1 METDTPVRETER
13 ILTDEEAA
21 ERAARKEAA
30 REARRKK
37 KQRKKRIKTALLIVL
52 AVILVIVAA
61 FAGFLLYLQKCGAE
75 YDNITECVQ
84 SQPMDFTQRYT
95 FSSADKTMS
104 VKLDK
109 NDLWWLLYQT
119 GAIEKLEK
127 MDTALADKNIRLSGM
142 GISTD
147 NNALTANVELTCFGS
162 VRIPLSANCGV
173 SVDDTDITISVNSIK
188 LGNGWGLPMGFVCGR
203 FDIEPSALNVKIS
216 RSIHPFLNDLTQLTV
231 ADGCVVI
238 TMNATDKL
246 FAEALANADQVKELS
261 KFGIESPAI
270 AAVVE
275 AASGTGDTAFRTALD
290 SFADANAY
298 ADFRTSALALGT
310 VDAASAYM
318 SNQDYAPYIQRF
330 LPSLTL
336 EGVTSL
342 NSELYSLSA
351 NREQLLETLTTNVNT
366 AYIKGTIGEPKPAED
381 TSKDGKDSKD
391 KKKTETAAAETAATP
406 AGSFV
411 SYTEG
416 SPALTMESMSGNN
429 WASYSEWITEGDFR
443 VVYLNGF
450 PNVSVQI
457 EKAKEDDASE
467 KDKKKKAEEEASASE
482 TVASPEK
489 PIGLLVRLKDGSFR
503 LFYHEAALKE
513 GSKTDVQFTIAHIDL
528 DSAAGEEYM
537 ALSFIPSVTYT
548 APAVTP
554 ATEAAP
560 AVTPA
565 TEAATAETPAE
576 QDGAATTD
584 QAAA

>member
-61 FAGFLLYLQKCGAE
+61 FAGFLLYLQKCGTE

-84 SQPMDFTQRYT
+84 SQPMDFTQRYA

-104 VKLDK
+104 VRLDK

-142 GISTD
+142 GISAD

-162 VRIPLSANCGV
+162 VRIPLSADCGV
-173 SVDDTDITISVNSIK
+173 SVDDTDITVFVKSIK
-188 LGNGWGLPMGFVCGR
+188 LGNGWGLPMNFVCNR
-203 FDIEPSALNVKIS
+203 FDVEPSALNVKIS
-216 RSIHPFLNDLTQLTV
+216 RSIHPFLNDLTQFTI

-275 AASGTGDTAFRTALD
+275 AASGTGDSAFRTALD

-318 SNQDYAPYIQRF
+318 SSQDYAPYIQRF

-351 NREQLLETLTTNVNT
+351 NREQLLETLATNVNT
-366 AYIKGTIGEPKPAED
+366 AYVKGTIGEPKPAEE
-381 TSKDGKDSKD
+381 TAKDSKD
-391 KKKTETAAAETAATP
+391 KKKTEDTAAEAAAAP

-457 EKAKEDDASE
+457 EKAKEEDASE
-467 KDKKKKAEEEASASE
+467 KDKKKKTEEEASAPE

-513 GSKTDVQFTIAHIDL
+513 GSKTDVQFTVAHIDL
-528 DSAAGEEYM
+528 NSATGEEYM
-537 ALSFIPSVTYT
+537 ALSFIPSVAY
-548 APAVTP
+548 
-554 ATEAAP
+554 AAP
-560 AVTPA
+560 AEAPVVEAPA
-565 TEAATAETPAE
+565 GQDDASVSDQTAA
-576 QDGAATTD
+576 
-584 QAAA
+584 

>member
-1 METDTPVRETER
+1 METDTPVRETES

-61 FAGFLLYLQKCGAE
+61 FAGFLLYLQKCGTE

-84 SQPMDFTQRYT
+84 SQPMDFTQRYA

-104 VKLDK
+104 VRLDK

-142 GISTD
+142 GISAD

-162 VRIPLSANCGV
+162 VRIPLSADCGV
-173 SVDDTDITISVNSIK
+173 SVDDTDITVFVKSIK
-188 LGNGWGLPMGFVCGR
+188 LGNGWGLPMNFVCNR
-203 FDIEPSALNVKIS
+203 FDVEPSALNVKIS
-216 RSIHPFLNDLTQLTV
+216 RSIHPFLNDLTQFTI

-275 AASGTGDTAFRTALD
+275 AASGTGDAAFRTVLD

-351 NREQLLETLTTNVNT
+351 NREQLLETLATNVNT
-366 AYIKGTIGEPKPAED
+366 AYVKGTIGEPKPAEE
-381 TSKDGKDSKD
+381 TAKDSKD
-391 KKKTETAAAETAATP
+391 KKKTEDTAAEAAAAP

-467 KDKKKKAEEEASASE
+467 KDKKKKTEEEASASE

-528 DSAAGEEYM
+528 NSATGEEYM
-537 ALSFIPSVTYT
+537 ALSFIPSVAY
-548 APAVTP
+548 
-554 ATEAAP
+554 AAP
-560 AVTPA
+560 AEAPVVEAPA
-565 TEAATAETPAE
+565 GQDDASVSDQTAA
-576 QDGAATTD
+576 
-584 QAAA
+584 

>member
-61 FAGFLLYLQKCGAE
+61 FAGFLLYLQKCGTE

-84 SQPMDFTQRYT
+84 SQPMDFTQRYA

-104 VKLDK
+104 VRLDK

-142 GISTD
+142 GISAD

-162 VRIPLSANCGV
+162 VRIPLSADCGV
-173 SVDDTDITISVNSIK
+173 SVDDTDITVFVKSIK
-188 LGNGWGLPMGFVCGR
+188 LGNGWGLPMNFVCNR
-203 FDIEPSALNVKIS
+203 FDVEPSALNVKIS
-216 RSIHPFLNDLTQLTV
+216 RSIHPFLNDLTQFTI

-238 TMNATDKL
+238 TMNATDKM

-275 AASGTGDTAFRTALD
+275 AASGTGDSAFRTALD

-351 NREQLLETLTTNVNT
+351 NREQLLETLATNVNT
-366 AYIKGTIGEPKPAED
+366 AYVKGTIGEPKPAEE
-381 TSKDGKDSKD
+381 TAKDSKD
-391 KKKTETAAAETAATP
+391 KKKTEDTAAEAAAAP

-457 EKAKEDDASE
+457 EKAKEDDASD
-467 KDKKKKAEEEASASE
+467 KDKKKKTEEEASAPE

-554 ATEAAP
+554 ATEAA
-560 AVTPA
+560 
-565 TEAATAETPAE
+565 TAETPAE

>member
-61 FAGFLLYLQKCGAE
+61 FAGFLLYLQKCGTE

-84 SQPMDFTQRYT
+84 SQPMDFTQRYA

-104 VKLDK
+104 VRLDK

-142 GISTD
+142 GISAD

-162 VRIPLSANCGV
+162 VRIPLSADCGV
-173 SVDDTDITISVNSIK
+173 SVDDTDITVFVKSIK
-188 LGNGWGLPMGFVCGR
+188 LGNGWGLPMNFVCNR
-203 FDIEPSALNVKIS
+203 FDVEPSALNVKIS
-216 RSIHPFLNDLTQLTV
+216 RSIHPFLNDLTQFTI

-275 AASGTGDTAFRTALD
+275 AASGTGDAAFRTVLD

-351 NREQLLETLTTNVNT
+351 NREQLLETLATNVNT
-366 AYIKGTIGEPKPAED
+366 AYVKGTIGEPKPAEE
-381 TSKDGKDSKD
+381 TAKDSKD
-391 KKKTETAAAETAATP
+391 KKKTEDTAAEAAAAP

-457 EKAKEDDASE
+457 EKAKEDDASA
-467 KDKKKKAEEEASASE
+467 KDKKTEEEASASE

-528 DSAAGEEYM
+528 NSATGEEYM
-537 ALSFIPSVTYT
+537 ALSFIPSVAY
-548 APAVTP
+548 
-554 ATEAAP
+554 AAP
-560 AVTPA
+560 AEAPVVEAPA
-565 TEAATAETPAE
+565 GQDDTSVSDQTAA
-576 QDGAATTD
+576 
-584 QAAA
+584 

>member
-61 FAGFLLYLQKCGAE
+61 FAGFLLYLQKCGTE

-84 SQPMDFTQRYT
+84 SQPMDFTQRYA

-104 VKLDK
+104 VRLDK

-142 GISTD
+142 GISAD

-162 VRIPLSANCGV
+162 VRIPLSADCGV
-173 SVDDTDITISVNSIK
+173 SVDDTDITVFVKSIK
-188 LGNGWGLPMGFVCGR
+188 LGNGWGLPMNFVCNR
-203 FDIEPSALNVKIS
+203 FDVEPSALNVKIS
-216 RSIHPFLNDLTQLTV
+216 RSIHPFLNDLTQFTI

-238 TMNATDKL
+238 TMNATDKM

-275 AASGTGDTAFRTALD
+275 AASGTGDSAFRTALD

-342 NSELYSLSA
+342 NSELYSLSS
-351 NREQLLETLTTNVNT
+351 NREQLLETLATNVNT
-366 AYIKGTIGEPKPAED
+366 AYIKGTIGEPKPAEE
-381 TSKDGKDSKD
+381 TAKDSKD
-391 KKKTETAAAETAATP
+391 KKKTEDTAAEAAAAP

-416 SPALTMESMSGNN
+416 SPALTMESMSANN

-457 EKAKEDDASE
+457 EKAKEDDASD
-467 KDKKKKAEEEASASE
+467 KDKKKKTEEEASAPE

-513 GSKTDVQFTIAHIDL
+513 GSKTDVQFTVAHIDL
-528 DSAAGEEYM
+528 NSATGEEYM
-537 ALSFIPSVTYT
+537 ALSFIPSVAY
-548 APAVTP
+548 
-554 ATEAAP
+554 AAP
-560 AVTPA
+560 AEAPVVEAPA
-565 TEAATAETPAE
+565 GQDDASVSDQTAA
-576 QDGAATTD
+576 
-584 QAAA
+584 

>member
-61 FAGFLLYLQKCGAE
+61 FAGFLLYLQKCGTE

-84 SQPMDFTQRYT
+84 SQPMDFTQRYA

-104 VKLDK
+104 VRLDK

-142 GISTD
+142 GISAD

-162 VRIPLSANCGV
+162 VRIPLSADCGV
-173 SVDDTDITISVNSIK
+173 SVDDTDITVFVKSIK
-188 LGNGWGLPMGFVCGR
+188 LGNGWGLPMNFVCNR
-203 FDIEPSALNVKIS
+203 FDVEPSALNVKIS
-216 RSIHPFLNDLTQLTV
+216 RSIHPFLNDLTQFTI

-238 TMNATDKL
+238 TMNATDKM

-351 NREQLLETLTTNVNT
+351 NREQLLETLATNVNT
-366 AYIKGTIGEPKPAED
+366 AYIKGTIGEPKPAEE
-381 TSKDGKDSKD
+381 TAKDSKD
-391 KKKTETAAAETAATP
+391 KKKTEDTAAEAAAAP

-416 SPALTMESMSGNN
+416 SPALTMESMSANN

-457 EKAKEDDASE
+457 EKAKEDDASD
-467 KDKKKKAEEEASASE
+467 KDKKKKTEEEASAPE

-528 DSAAGEEYM
+528 NSATGEEYM
-537 ALSFIPSVTYT
+537 ALSFIPSVAY
-548 APAVTP
+548 
-554 ATEAAP
+554 AAP
-560 AVTPA
+560 AEAPVVEAPA
-565 TEAATAETPAE
+565 GQDDTSVSDQTAA
-576 QDGAATTD
+576 
-584 QAAA
+584 

>member
-84 SQPMDFTQRYT
+84 SQPMDFTQRYA

-127 MDTALADKNIRLSGM
+127 MDTALAGKNIRLSGM

-173 SVDDTDITISVNSIK
+173 SVNDTDITISVNSIK

-351 NREQLLETLTTNVNT
+351 NREQLLEALATNVNT
-366 AYIKGTIGEPKPAED
+366 AYIKGTIGEPKPAEE
-381 TSKDGKDSKD
+381 TAKDSKD
-391 KKKTETAAAETAATP
+391 KKKTEAAAAETAATP

-457 EKAKEDDASE
+457 EKAKEADTSK
-467 KDKKKKAEEEASASE
+467 KDSKDKKKAEEEAAAPE
-482 TVASPEK
+482 MVASPEK

-554 ATEAAP
+554 ATEAA
-560 AVTPA
+560 
-565 TEAATAETPAE
+565 TAETPAE

>member
-61 FAGFLLYLQKCGAE
+61 FAGFLLYLQKCGTE

-84 SQPMDFTQRYT
+84 SQPMDFTQRYA
-95 FSSADKTMS
+95 FSSADKAMS

-127 MDTALADKNIRLSGM
+127 MDTALAGKNIRLSGM

-173 SVDDTDITISVNSIK
+173 SVDDTDITISVSSIK
-188 LGNGWGLPMGFVCGR
+188 LGNGWGLPMNFVCNR
-203 FDIEPSALNVKIS
+203 FDVEPSALNVKIS

-310 VDAASAYM
+310 ADAASAYM

-351 NREQLLETLTTNVNT
+351 NREQLLETLATNVNT

-381 TSKDGKDSKD
+381 TSKDSKD
-391 KKKTETAAAETAATP
+391 KKKTEAAATETAATP

-450 PNVSVQI
+450 PNVSVQV
-457 EKAKEDDASE
+457 EKAKEEDASN
-467 KDKKKKAEEEASASE
+467 KDKKDKKKAEEEASASE

-554 ATEAAP
+554 ATEAA
-560 AVTPA
+560 
-565 TEAATAETPAE
+565 TAETPAE

>member
-61 FAGFLLYLQKCGAE
+61 FAGFLLYLQKCGTE

-84 SQPMDFTQRYT
+84 SQPMDFTQRYA

-104 VKLDK
+104 VRLDK

-127 MDTALADKNIRLSGM
+127 MDTALAGKNIRLSGM

-188 LGNGWGLPMGFVCGR
+188 LGNGWGLPMNFVCGR

-231 ADGCVVI
+231 ANGCVVI

-310 VDAASAYM
+310 ADAASAYM

-351 NREQLLETLTTNVNT
+351 NREQLLETLATNVNT

-381 TSKDGKDSKD
+381 TSKDSKD
-391 KKKTETAAAETAATP
+391 KKKTEAAATETAATP

-467 KDKKKKAEEEASASE
+467 KDKKKKTEEEASASE

-554 ATEAAP
+554 ATEAA
-560 AVTPA
+560 
-565 TEAATAETPAE
+565 TAETPAE

>member
-61 FAGFLLYLQKCGAE
+61 FAGFLLYLQKCGTE

-84 SQPMDFTQRYT
+84 SQPMDFTQRYA

-104 VKLDK
+104 VRLDK

-127 MDTALADKNIRLSGM
+127 MDTALAGKNIRLSGM

-188 LGNGWGLPMGFVCGR
+188 LGNGWGLPMNFVCNR
-203 FDIEPSALNVKIS
+203 FDVEPSALNVKIS

-310 VDAASAYM
+310 ADAASAYM

-351 NREQLLETLTTNVNT
+351 NREQLLETLATNVNT

-381 TSKDGKDSKD
+381 TSKDSKD
-391 KKKTETAAAETAATP
+391 KKKTEAAATETAATP

-554 ATEAAP
+554 ATEAA
-560 AVTPA
+560 
-565 TEAATAETPAE
+565 TAETPAE

>member
-61 FAGFLLYLQKCGAE
+61 FAGFLLYLQKCGTE

-84 SQPMDFTQRYT
+84 SQPMDFTQRYA

-104 VKLDK
+104 VRLDK

-142 GISTD
+142 GISAD

-162 VRIPLSANCGV
+162 VRIPLSADCGV
-173 SVDDTDITISVNSIK
+173 SVDDTDITVFVKSIK
-188 LGNGWGLPMGFVCGR
+188 LGNGWGLPMNFVCNR
-203 FDIEPSALNVKIS
+203 FDVEPSALNVKIS
-216 RSIHPFLNDLTQLTV
+216 RSIHPFLNDLTQFTI

-342 NSELYSLSA
+342 NSELYSLSS
-351 NREQLLETLTTNVNT
+351 NREQLLETLATNVNT
-366 AYIKGTIGEPKPAED
+366 AYVKGTIGEPKPAEE
-381 TSKDGKDSKD
+381 TAKDSKD
-391 KKKTETAAAETAATP
+391 KKKTEDTAAEAAAAP

-457 EKAKEDDASE
+457 VKAKEDDASD
-467 KDKKKKAEEEASASE
+467 KDKKKKTEEEASAPE

-513 GSKTDVQFTIAHIDL
+513 GSKTDVQFTVAHIDL
-528 DSAAGEEYM
+528 NSATGEEYM
-537 ALSFIPSVTYT
+537 ALSFIPSVAY
-548 APAVTP
+548 
-554 ATEAAP
+554 AAP
-560 AVTPA
+560 AEAPVVEAPA
-565 TEAATAETPAE
+565 GQDDASVSDQTAA
-576 QDGAATTD
+576 
-584 QAAA
+584 

>member
-61 FAGFLLYLQKCGAE
+61 FAGFLLYLQKCGTE

-84 SQPMDFTQRYT
+84 SQPMDFTQRYA

-104 VKLDK
+104 VRLDK

-142 GISTD
+142 GISAD

-162 VRIPLSANCGV
+162 VRIPLSADCGV
-173 SVDDTDITISVNSIK
+173 SVDDTDITVFVKSIK
-188 LGNGWGLPMGFVCGR
+188 LGNGWGLPMNFVCNR
-203 FDIEPSALNVKIS
+203 FDVEPSALNVKIS
-216 RSIHPFLNDLTQLTV
+216 RSIHPFLNDLTQFTI

-238 TMNATDKL
+238 TMNATDKM

-351 NREQLLETLTTNVNT
+351 NREQLLETLATNVNT
-366 AYIKGTIGEPKPAED
+366 AYVKGTIGEPKPAEE
-381 TSKDGKDSKD
+381 TAKDSKD
-391 KKKTETAAAETAATP
+391 KKKTEDTAAEAAAAP

-457 EKAKEDDASE
+457 EKAKEEDASE
-467 KDKKKKAEEEASASE
+467 KDKKKKTEEEASAPE

-528 DSAAGEEYM
+528 NSATGEEYM
-537 ALSFIPSVTYT
+537 ALSFIPSVAY
-548 APAVTP
+548 
-554 ATEAAP
+554 AAP
-560 AVTPA
+560 AEAPVVEAPA
-565 TEAATAETPAE
+565 GQDDASVSDQTAA
-576 QDGAATTD
+576 
-584 QAAA
+584 

>member
-61 FAGFLLYLQKCGAE
+61 FAGFLLYLQKCGTE

-84 SQPMDFTQRYT
+84 SQPMDFTQRYA

-104 VKLDK
+104 VRLDK

-127 MDTALADKNIRLSGM
+127 MDTALAGKNIRLSGM

-173 SVDDTDITISVNSIK
+173 SVNDTDITISVNSIK
-188 LGNGWGLPMGFVCGR
+188 LGNGWGLPMNFVCNR
-203 FDIEPSALNVKIS
+203 FDVEPSALNVKIS

-275 AASGTGDTAFRTALD
+275 AASGTGDTAFHTALD

-310 VDAASAYM
+310 ADAASAYM
-318 SNQDYAPYIQRF
+318 SSQDYAPYIQRF

-351 NREQLLETLTTNVNT
+351 NREQLLETLATNVNT
-366 AYIKGTIGEPKPAED
+366 AYIKGTIGEPKPAEE
-381 TSKDGKDSKD
+381 TAKDNKDSKDSKD
-391 KKKTETAAAETAATP
+391 KKKTEAAAAETAATP

-457 EKAKEDDASE
+457 EKAKEEDASS
-467 KDKKKKAEEEASASE
+467 KDKKDKKKAEEEASASE

-554 ATEAAP
+554 ATEAA
-560 AVTPA
+560 
-565 TEAATAETPAE
+565 TAETPAE

>member
-61 FAGFLLYLQKCGAE
+61 FAGFLLYLQKCGTE

-84 SQPMDFTQRYT
+84 SQPMDFTQRYA

-104 VKLDK
+104 VRLDK

-142 GISTD
+142 GISAD

-162 VRIPLSANCGV
+162 VRIPLSADCGV
-173 SVDDTDITISVNSIK
+173 SVDDTDITVFVKSIK

-216 RSIHPFLNDLTQLTV
+216 RSIHPFLTDLTQFTF

-351 NREQLLETLTTNVNT
+351 NREQLLETLATNVNT
-366 AYIKGTIGEPKPAED
+366 AYIKGTIGEPKPAEE
-381 TSKDGKDSKD
+381 TAKDSKD
-391 KKKTETAAAETAATP
+391 KKKTEDTAAEAAAAP

-457 EKAKEDDASE
+457 EKAKEEDASE
-467 KDKKKKAEEEASASE
+467 KDKKKKTEEEASAPE

-513 GSKTDVQFTIAHIDL
+513 GSKTDVQFTVAHIDL
-528 DSAAGEEYM
+528 NSATGEEYM
-537 ALSFIPSVTYT
+537 ALSFIPSVAY
-548 APAVTP
+548 
-554 ATEAAP
+554 AAP
-560 AVTPA
+560 AEAPVVEAPA
-565 TEAATAETPAE
+565 GQDDASVSDQTAA
-576 QDGAATTD
+576 
-584 QAAA
+584 

>member
-61 FAGFLLYLQKCGAE
+61 FAGFLLYLQKCGTE

-84 SQPMDFTQRYT
+84 SQPMDFTQRYA

-104 VKLDK
+104 VRLDK

-142 GISTD
+142 GISAD

-162 VRIPLSANCGV
+162 VRIPLSADCGV
-173 SVDDTDITISVNSIK
+173 SVDDTDITVFVKSIK
-188 LGNGWGLPMGFVCGR
+188 LGNGWGLPMNFVCNR
-203 FDIEPSALNVKIS
+203 FDVEPSALNVKIS
-216 RSIHPFLNDLTQLTV
+216 RSIHPFLNDLTQFTI

-261 KFGIESPAI
+261 KFGIDSPAI

-318 SNQDYAPYIQRF
+318 SSQDYAPYIQRF

-351 NREQLLETLTTNVNT
+351 NREQLLETLATNVNT
-366 AYIKGTIGEPKPAED
+366 AYIKGTIGEPKPAEE
-381 TSKDGKDSKD
+381 TAKDSKD
-391 KKKTETAAAETAATP
+391 KKKTEDTAAEAAAAP

-457 EKAKEDDASE
+457 EKAKEDDASD
-467 KDKKKKAEEEASASE
+467 KDKKKKTEEEASAPE

-528 DSAAGEEYM
+528 NSATGEEYM
-537 ALSFIPSVTYT
+537 ALSFIPSVAY
-548 APAVTP
+548 
-554 ATEAAP
+554 AAP
-560 AVTPA
+560 AEAPVVEAPA
-565 TEAATAETPAE
+565 G
-576 QDGAATTD
+576 QDDASVSD
-584 QAAA
+584 QTVA

>member
-188 LGNGWGLPMGFVCGR
+188 LGNGWGLPMNFVCNR
-203 FDIEPSALNVKIS
+203 FDVEPSALNVKIS

-246 FAEALANADQVKELS
+246 FAEALVNADQVKELS

-270 AAVVE
+270 TAVVE

-310 VDAASAYM
+310 ADAASAYM

-351 NREQLLETLTTNVNT
+351 NREQLLETLATNVNT
-366 AYIKGTIGEPKPAED
+366 AYIKGTIGEPKPAEE
-381 TSKDGKDSKD
+381 TAKDSKD
-391 KKKTETAAAETAATP
+391 SKDRK
-406 AGSFV
+406 S
-411 SYTEG
+411 
-416 SPALTMESMSGNN
+416 
-429 WASYSEWITEGDFR
+429 
-443 VVYLNGF
+443 VV
-450 PNVSVQI
+450 
-457 EKAKEDDASE
+457 
-467 KDKKKKAEEEASASE
+467 
-482 TVASPEK
+482 
-489 PIGLLVRLKDGSFR
+489 
-503 LFYHEAALKE
+503 
-513 GSKTDVQFTIAHIDL
+513 
-528 DSAAGEEYM
+528 
-537 ALSFIPSVTYT
+537 
-548 APAVTP
+548 
-554 ATEAAP
+554 
-560 AVTPA
+560 
-565 TEAATAETPAE
+565 
-576 QDGAATTD
+576 
-584 QAAA
+584 

>member
-61 FAGFLLYLQKCGAE
+61 FAGFLLYLQKCGTE

-84 SQPMDFTQRYT
+84 SQPMDFTQRYA

-104 VKLDK
+104 VRLDK

-127 MDTALADKNIRLSGM
+127 MDTALAGKNIRLSGM

-173 SVDDTDITISVNSIK
+173 SVNDTDITISVNSIK
-188 LGNGWGLPMGFVCGR
+188 LGNGWGLPMNFVCNR
-203 FDIEPSALNVKIS
+203 FDVEPSALNVKIS

-275 AASGTGDTAFRTALD
+275 AASGTGDTAFHTALD

-310 VDAASAYM
+310 ADAASAYM
-318 SNQDYAPYIQRF
+318 SSQDYAPYIQRF

-351 NREQLLETLTTNVNT
+351 NREQLLETLATNVNT
-366 AYIKGTIGEPKPAED
+366 AYIKGTIGEPKPAEE
-381 TSKDGKDSKD
+381 TAKDNKDSKDSKD
-391 KKKTETAAAETAATP
+391 KKKTEAAAAETAATP

-457 EKAKEDDASE
+457 EKAKEADTSK
-467 KDKKKKAEEEASASE
+467 KDSKDKKKAEEEAAAPE
-482 TVASPEK
+482 MVASPEK

-528 DSAAGEEYM
+528 DSAAGEENM

-548 APAVTP
+548 
-554 ATEAAP
+554 AP

>member
-37 KQRKKRIKTALLIVL
+37 KQRKKRIKTVLLIVL

-61 FAGFLLYLQKCGAE
+61 FAGFLLYLQKCGTE

-84 SQPMDFTQRYT
+84 SQPMDFTQRYA

-104 VKLDK
+104 VRLDK

-142 GISTD
+142 GISAD

-162 VRIPLSANCGV
+162 VRIPLSADCGV
-173 SVDDTDITISVNSIK
+173 SVDDTDITVFVKSIK
-188 LGNGWGLPMGFVCGR
+188 LGNGWGLPMNFVCNR
-203 FDIEPSALNVKIS
+203 FDVEPSALNVKIS
-216 RSIHPFLNDLTQLTV
+216 RSIHPFLNDLTQFTI

-275 AASGTGDTAFRTALD
+275 AASGTGDSAFRTALD

-351 NREQLLETLTTNVNT
+351 NREQLLETLATNVNT
-366 AYIKGTIGEPKPAED
+366 AYVKGTIGEPKPAEE
-381 TSKDGKDSKD
+381 TAKDSKD
-391 KKKTETAAAETAATP
+391 KKKTEDTAAEAAAAP

-416 SPALTMESMSGNN
+416 SPALTMESMSANN

-457 EKAKEDDASE
+457 EKAKEDDASD
-467 KDKKKKAEEEASASE
+467 KDKKKKTEEEASAPE

-528 DSAAGEEYM
+528 NSATGEEYM
-537 ALSFIPSVTYT
+537 ALSFIPSVAY
-548 APAVTP
+548 
-554 ATEAAP
+554 AAP
-560 AVTPA
+560 AEAPVVEAPA
-565 TEAATAETPAE
+565 GQDDASVSDQTAA
-576 QDGAATTD
+576 
-584 QAAA
+584 

>member
-127 MDTALADKNIRLSGM
+127 MDTALAGKNIRLSGM

-290 SFADANAY
+290 SFADANTY

-318 SNQDYAPYIQRF
+318 SSQDYAPYIQRF

-351 NREQLLETLTTNVNT
+351 NREQLLETLATNVNT
-366 AYIKGTIGEPKPAED
+366 AYIKGTIGEPKPAEE
-381 TSKDGKDSKD
+381 TAKDNKDSKDSKD
-391 KKKTETAAAETAATP
+391 KKKTEAAAAETAATP

-457 EKAKEDDASE
+457 EKAKEADTSK
-467 KDKKKKAEEEASASE
+467 KDSKDKKKAEEEAAAPE
-482 TVASPEK
+482 MVASPEK

-554 ATEAAP
+554 ATEAA
-560 AVTPA
+560 
-565 TEAATAETPAE
+565 TAETPAE

>member
-61 FAGFLLYLQKCGAE
+61 FAGFLLYLQKCGTE

-127 MDTALADKNIRLSGM
+127 MDTALAGKNIRLSGM

-188 LGNGWGLPMGFVCGR
+188 LGNGWGLPMNFVCNR
-203 FDIEPSALNVKIS
+203 FDVEPSALNVKIS

-351 NREQLLETLTTNVNT
+351 NREQLLETLATNVNT
-366 AYIKGTIGEPKPAED
+366 AYIKGTIGEPKPAEE
-381 TSKDGKDSKD
+381 TAKDNKDSKDSKD
-391 KKKTETAAAETAATP
+391 KKKTEAAAAETAATP

-450 PNVSVQI
+450 PNVSVQV
-457 EKAKEDDASE
+457 EKAKEEDASNKDK
-467 KDKKKKAEEEASASE
+467 KDKKKTEEEASASE

-554 ATEAAP
+554 ATEAA
-560 AVTPA
+560 
-565 TEAATAETPAE
+565 TAETPAE

>member
-104 VKLDK
+104 VRLDK

-127 MDTALADKNIRLSGM
+127 MDTALAGKNIRLSGM

-351 NREQLLETLTTNVNT
+351 NREQLLETLATNVNT
-366 AYIKGTIGEPKPAED
+366 AYIKGTIGEPKPAE
-381 TSKDGKDSKD
+381 
-391 KKKTETAAAETAATP
+391 ETARTARIRRKPKIPRPRRRHAC
-406 AGSFV
+406 GSFV

-467 KDKKKKAEEEASASE
+467 KDKKKKTEEEASASE

-554 ATEAAP
+554 ATEAA
-560 AVTPA
+560 
-565 TEAATAETPAE
+565 TAETPAE

>member
-61 FAGFLLYLQKCGAE
+61 FAGFLLYLQKCGTE

-84 SQPMDFTQRYT
+84 SQPMDFTQRYA

-104 VKLDK
+104 VRLDK

-142 GISTD
+142 GISAD

-162 VRIPLSANCGV
+162 VRIPLSADCGV
-173 SVDDTDITISVNSIK
+173 SVDDTDITVFVKSIK
-188 LGNGWGLPMGFVCGR
+188 LGNGWGLPMNFVCNR
-203 FDIEPSALNVKIS
+203 FDVEPSALNVKIS
-216 RSIHPFLNDLTQLTV
+216 RSIHPFLNDLTQFTI

-275 AASGTGDTAFRTALD
+275 AASGTGDAAFRTTLD

-351 NREQLLETLTTNVNT
+351 NREQLLETLATNVNT
-366 AYIKGTIGEPKPAED
+366 AYVKGTIGEPKPAEE
-381 TSKDGKDSKD
+381 TAKDSKD
-391 KKKTETAAAETAATP
+391 KKKTEDTAAEAAAAP

-457 EKAKEDDASE
+457 EKAKEEDASE
-467 KDKKKKAEEEASASE
+467 KDKKKKTEEEASASE

-513 GSKTDVQFTIAHIDL
+513 GSKADVQFTIAHIDL

-548 APAVTP
+548 APAM
-554 ATEAAP
+554 
-560 AVTPA
+560 TPA

>member
-61 FAGFLLYLQKCGAE
+61 FAGFLLYLQKCGTE

-84 SQPMDFTQRYT
+84 SQPMDFTQRYA

-104 VKLDK
+104 VRLDK

-142 GISTD
+142 GISAD

-162 VRIPLSANCGV
+162 VRIPLSADCGV
-173 SVDDTDITISVNSIK
+173 SVDDTDITVFVKSIK
-188 LGNGWGLPMGFVCGR
+188 LGNGWGLPMNFVCNR
-203 FDIEPSALNVKIS
+203 FDVEPSALNVKIS
-216 RSIHPFLNDLTQLTV
+216 RSIHPFLNDLTQFTI

-275 AASGTGDTAFRTALD
+275 AASGTGDAAFRTVLD

-298 ADFRTSALALGT
+298 ANFRTSALALGT

-351 NREQLLETLTTNVNT
+351 NREQLLETLATNVNT
-366 AYIKGTIGEPKPAED
+366 AYIKGTIGEPKPAEE
-381 TSKDGKDSKD
+381 TAKDSKD
-391 KKKTETAAAETAATP
+391 KKKTEDTAAEAAAAP

-457 EKAKEDDASE
+457 EKAKEDDASD
-467 KDKKKKAEEEASASE
+467 KDKKKKTEEEASAPE

-513 GSKTDVQFTIAHIDL
+513 GSKTDVQFTVAHIDL
-528 DSAAGEEYM
+528 NSATGEEYM
-537 ALSFIPSVTYT
+537 ALSFIPSVAY
-548 APAVTP
+548 
-554 ATEAAP
+554 AAP
-560 AVTPA
+560 AEAPVVEAPA
-565 TEAATAETPAE
+565 GQDDASVSDQTAA
-576 QDGAATTD
+576 
-584 QAAA
+584 

>member
-61 FAGFLLYLQKCGAE
+61 FAGFLLYLQKCGTE

-84 SQPMDFTQRYT
+84 SQPMDFTQRYA

-104 VKLDK
+104 VRLDK

-142 GISTD
+142 GISAD

-162 VRIPLSANCGV
+162 VRIPLSADCGV
-173 SVDDTDITISVNSIK
+173 SVDDTDITVFVKSIK
-188 LGNGWGLPMGFVCGR
+188 LGNGWGLPMNFVCNR
-203 FDIEPSALNVKIS
+203 FDVEPSALNVKIS
-216 RSIHPFLNDLTQLTV
+216 RSIHPFLNDLTQFTI

-238 TMNATDKL
+238 TMNATDKM

-351 NREQLLETLTTNVNT
+351 NREQLLETLATNVNT
-366 AYIKGTIGEPKPAED
+366 AYIKGTIGEPKPAEE
-381 TSKDGKDSKD
+381 TAKDSKD
-391 KKKTETAAAETAATP
+391 KKKTEDTAAEAAAAP

-416 SPALTMESMSGNN
+416 SPALTMESMSANN

-457 EKAKEDDASE
+457 EKAKEDDASD
-467 KDKKKKAEEEASASE
+467 KDKKKKTEEEASAPE

-513 GSKTDVQFTIAHIDL
+513 GSKTDVQFTVAHIDL
-528 DSAAGEEYM
+528 NSATGEEYM
-537 ALSFIPSVTYT
+537 ALSFIPSVAY
-548 APAVTP
+548 
-554 ATEAAP
+554 AAP
-560 AVTPA
+560 AEAPVVEAPA
-565 TEAATAETPAE
+565 GQDDASVSDQTAA
-576 QDGAATTD
+576 
-584 QAAA
+584 

>member
-84 SQPMDFTQRYT
+84 SQPMDFTQRYA

-104 VKLDK
+104 VRLDK

-188 LGNGWGLPMGFVCGR
+188 LGNGWGLPMNFVCNR
-203 FDIEPSALNVKIS
+203 FDMEPSALNVKIS

-351 NREQLLETLTTNVNT
+351 NREQLLETLATNVNT

-391 KKKTETAAAETAATP
+391 KKKTEAAAETAATP

-467 KDKKKKAEEEASASE
+467 KDKKKKTEEEASASE

-554 ATEAAP
+554 ATEAA
-560 AVTPA
+560 
-565 TEAATAETPAE
+565 TAETPAE
-576 QDGAATTD
+576 QNGAATTD

>member
-95 FSSADKTMS
+95 FSSADKAMS
-104 VKLDK
+104 VRLDK

-188 LGNGWGLPMGFVCGR
+188 LGNGWGLPMNFVCGR

-351 NREQLLETLTTNVNT
+351 NREQLLETLATNVNT

-381 TSKDGKDSKD
+381 TSKDGRHACRLLRQLHRRQPRPD
-391 KKKTETAAAETAATP
+391 
-406 AGSFV
+406 
-411 SYTEG
+411 
-416 SPALTMESMSGNN
+416 
-429 WASYSEWITEGDFR
+429 
-443 VVYLNGF
+443 NG
-450 PNVSVQI
+450 I
-457 EKAKEDDASE
+457 H
-467 KDKKKKAEEEASASE
+467 
-482 TVASPEK
+482 
-489 PIGLLVRLKDGSFR
+489 VR
-503 LFYHEAALKE
+503 
-513 GSKTDVQFTIAHIDL
+513 Q
-528 DSAAGEEYM
+528 
-537 ALSFIPSVTYT
+537 
-548 APAVTP
+548 
-554 ATEAAP
+554 
-560 AVTPA
+560 
-565 TEAATAETPAE
+565 
-576 QDGAATTD
+576 
-584 QAAA
+584 

>member
-1 METDTPVRETER
+1 
-13 ILTDEEAA
+13 
-21 ERAARKEAA
+21 
-30 REARRKK
+30 
-37 KQRKKRIKTALLIVL
+37 
-52 AVILVIVAA
+52 
-61 FAGFLLYLQKCGAE
+61 
-75 YDNITECVQ
+75 
-84 SQPMDFTQRYT
+84 
-95 FSSADKTMS
+95 
-104 VKLDK
+104 
-109 NDLWWLLYQT
+109 
-119 GAIEKLEK
+119 
-127 MDTALADKNIRLSGM
+127 
-142 GISTD
+142 
-147 NNALTANVELTCFGS
+147 
-162 VRIPLSANCGV
+162 
-173 SVDDTDITISVNSIK
+173 
-188 LGNGWGLPMGFVCGR
+188 
-203 FDIEPSALNVKIS
+203 
-216 RSIHPFLNDLTQLTV
+216 
-231 ADGCVVI
+231 
-238 TMNATDKL
+238 MNATDKL

-351 NREQLLETLTTNVNT
+351 NREQLLETLATNVNT

-391 KKKTETAAAETAATP
+391 KKKTEAAAAETAATP

-467 KDKKKKAEEEASASE
+467 KDKKKKTEEEASASE

-503 LFYHEAALKE
+503 LLQRHTCRRLTADLQQTRITRTADIRVDTGKDILFLYQAAVQTAGTSVAENIGQNIECVIIRTLATAHVIAHEQGVQRHVSFYRQPAFLRLLRLLRQLPHRNVPPGY
-513 GSKTDVQFTIAHIDL
+513 GSKPL
-528 DSAAGEEYM
+528 LGK
-537 ALSFIPSVTYT
+537 LNGFIP
-548 APAVTP
+548 
-554 ATEAAP
+554 
-560 AVTPA
+560 
-565 TEAATAETPAE
+565 
-576 QDGAATTD
+576 
-584 QAAA
+584 

>member
-61 FAGFLLYLQKCGAE
+61 FAGFLLYLQKCGTE

-84 SQPMDFTQRYT
+84 SQPMDFTQRYA

-104 VKLDK
+104 VRLDK

-142 GISTD
+142 GISAD

-162 VRIPLSANCGV
+162 VRIPLSADCGV
-173 SVDDTDITISVNSIK
+173 SVDDTDITVFVKSIK
-188 LGNGWGLPMGFVCGR
+188 LGNGWGLPMNFVCNR
-203 FDIEPSALNVKIS
+203 FDVEPSALNVKIS
-216 RSIHPFLNDLTQLTV
+216 RSIHPFLNDLTQFTI

-275 AASGTGDTAFRTALD
+275 AASGTGDSAFRTALD

-318 SNQDYAPYIQRF
+318 SSQDYAPYIQRF

-342 NSELYSLSA
+342 NSELYSLSS
-351 NREQLLETLTTNVNT
+351 NREQLLETLATNVNT
-366 AYIKGTIGEPKPAED
+366 AYVKGTIGEPKPAEE
-381 TSKDGKDSKD
+381 TAKDSKD
-391 KKKTETAAAETAATP
+391 KKKTEDTAAEAAAAP

-457 EKAKEDDASE
+457 EKAKEEDASE
-467 KDKKKKAEEEASASE
+467 KDKKKKTEEEASAPE

-513 GSKTDVQFTIAHIDL
+513 GSKTDVQFTVAHIDL
-528 DSAAGEEYM
+528 NSATGEEYM
-537 ALSFIPSVTYT
+537 ALSFIPSVAY
-548 APAVTP
+548 
-554 ATEAAP
+554 AAP
-560 AVTPA
+560 AEAPVVEAPA
-565 TEAATAETPAE
+565 GQDDASVSDQTAA
-576 QDGAATTD
+576 
-584 QAAA
+584 

>member
-84 SQPMDFTQRYT
+84 SQPMDFTQRYA

-104 VKLDK
+104 VRLDK

-310 VDAASAYM
+310 VDADSAYM

-351 NREQLLETLTTNVNT
+351 NREQLLETLATNVNT

-381 TSKDGKDSKD
+381 TSKDSKD
-391 KKKTETAAAETAATP
+391 KKKTEAAATETAATP

-467 KDKKKKAEEEASASE
+467 KDKKKKTEEEASASE

-554 ATEAAP
+554 ATEAA
-560 AVTPA
+560 
-565 TEAATAETPAE
+565 TAETPAE

>member
-61 FAGFLLYLQKCGAE
+61 FAGFLLYLQKCGTE

-84 SQPMDFTQRYT
+84 SQPMDFTQRYA

-104 VKLDK
+104 VRLDK

-142 GISTD
+142 GISAD

-162 VRIPLSANCGV
+162 VRIPLSADCGV
-173 SVDDTDITISVNSIK
+173 SVDDTDITVFVKSIK
-188 LGNGWGLPMGFVCGR
+188 LGNGWGLPMNFVCNR
-203 FDIEPSALNVKIS
+203 FDVEPSALNVKIS
-216 RSIHPFLNDLTQLTV
+216 RSIHPFLNDLTQFTI

-238 TMNATDKL
+238 TMNATDKM

-275 AASGTGDTAFRTALD
+275 AASGTGDSAFRTALD

-318 SNQDYAPYIQRF
+318 SSQDYAPYIQRF

-351 NREQLLETLTTNVNT
+351 NREQLLETLATNVNT
-366 AYIKGTIGEPKPAED
+366 AYVKGTIGEPKPAEE
-381 TSKDGKDSKD
+381 TAKDSKD
-391 KKKTETAAAETAATP
+391 KKKTEDTAAEAAAAP

-457 EKAKEDDASE
+457 EKAKEDDASD
-467 KDKKKKAEEEASASE
+467 KDKKKKTEEEASAPE

-528 DSAAGEEYM
+528 NSATGEEYM
-537 ALSFIPSVTYT
+537 ALSFIPSVAY
-548 APAVTP
+548 
-554 ATEAAP
+554 AAP
-560 AVTPA
+560 AEAPVVEAPA
-565 TEAATAETPAE
+565 GQDDASVSDQTAA
-576 QDGAATTD
+576 
-584 QAAA
+584 

>member
-61 FAGFLLYLQKCGAE
+61 FAGFLLYLQKCGTE

-84 SQPMDFTQRYT
+84 SQPMDFTQRYA

-104 VKLDK
+104 VRLDK

-142 GISTD
+142 GISAD

-162 VRIPLSANCGV
+162 VRIPLSADCGV
-173 SVDDTDITISVNSIK
+173 SVDDTDITVFVKSIK
-188 LGNGWGLPMGFVCGR
+188 LGNGWGLPMNFVCNR
-203 FDIEPSALNVKIS
+203 FDVEPSALNVKIS
-216 RSIHPFLNDLTQLTV
+216 RSIHPFLNDLTQFTI

-238 TMNATDKL
+238 TMNATDKM

-275 AASGTGDTAFRTALD
+275 AASGTGDSAFRTALD

-351 NREQLLETLTTNVNT
+351 NREQLLETLATNVNT
-366 AYIKGTIGEPKPAED
+366 AYIKGTIGEPKPAEE
-381 TSKDGKDSKD
+381 TAKDSKD
-391 KKKTETAAAETAATP
+391 KKKTEDTAAEAAAAP

-457 EKAKEDDASE
+457 EKAKEDDASD
-467 KDKKKKAEEEASASE
+467 KDKKKKTEEEASAPE

-513 GSKTDVQFTIAHIDL
+513 GSKTDVQFTVAHIDL
-528 DSAAGEEYM
+528 NSATGEEYM
-537 ALSFIPSVTYT
+537 ALSFIPSVAY
-548 APAVTP
+548 
-554 ATEAAP
+554 AAP
-560 AVTPA
+560 AEAPVVEAPA
-565 TEAATAETPAE
+565 GQDDASVSDQTAA
-576 QDGAATTD
+576 
-584 QAAA
+584 

>member
-61 FAGFLLYLQKCGAE
+61 FAGFLLYLQKCGTE

-127 MDTALADKNIRLSGM
+127 MDTALAGKNIRLSGM
-142 GISTD
+142 GISAD

-310 VDAASAYM
+310 ADAASAYM

-351 NREQLLETLTTNVNT
+351 NREQLLETLATNVNT
-366 AYIKGTIGEPKPAED
+366 AYIKGTIGEPKPAEETAKD
-381 TSKDGKDSKD
+381 GKDGKDSKD
-391 KKKTETAAAETAATP
+391 KKKTETAATETAATP

-467 KDKKKKAEEEASASE
+467 KDKKKKTEEEASASE

-554 ATEAAP
+554 ATEAA
-560 AVTPA
+560 
-565 TEAATAETPAE
+565 TAETPAE

>member
-61 FAGFLLYLQKCGAE
+61 FAGFLLYLQKCGTE

-84 SQPMDFTQRYT
+84 SQPMDFTQRYA

-104 VKLDK
+104 VRLDK

-142 GISTD
+142 GISAD

-162 VRIPLSANCGV
+162 VRIPLSADCGV
-173 SVDDTDITISVNSIK
+173 SVDDTDITVFVKSIK
-188 LGNGWGLPMGFVCGR
+188 LGNGWGLPMNFVCNR
-203 FDIEPSALNVKIS
+203 FDVEPSALNVKIS
-216 RSIHPFLNDLTQLTV
+216 RSIHPFLNDLTQFTI

-275 AASGTGDTAFRTALD
+275 AASGTGDSAFRTALD

-351 NREQLLETLTTNVNT
+351 NREQLLETLATNVNT
-366 AYIKGTIGEPKPAED
+366 AYVKGTIGEPKPAEE
-381 TSKDGKDSKD
+381 TAKDSKD
-391 KKKTETAAAETAATP
+391 KKKTEDTAAEAAAAP

-416 SPALTMESMSGNN
+416 SPALTMESMSANN

-457 EKAKEDDASE
+457 EKAKEDDASD
-467 KDKKKKAEEEASASE
+467 KDKKKKTEEEASAPE

-528 DSAAGEEYM
+528 YSATGEEYM
-537 ALSFIPSVTYT
+537 ALSFIPSVAY
-548 APAVTP
+548 
-554 ATEAAP
+554 AAP
-560 AVTPA
+560 AEAPVVEAPA
-565 TEAATAETPAE
+565 GQDDASVSDQTAA
-576 QDGAATTD
+576 
-584 QAAA
+584 

>member
-127 MDTALADKNIRLSGM
+127 MDTALAGKNIRLSGM

-173 SVDDTDITISVNSIK
+173 SVNDTDITISVNSIK
-188 LGNGWGLPMGFVCGR
+188 LGNGWGLPMNFVCNR
-203 FDIEPSALNVKIS
+203 FDVEPSALNVKIS

-310 VDAASAYM
+310 ADAASAYM

-351 NREQLLETLTTNVNT
+351 NREQLLETLATNVNT

-381 TSKDGKDSKD
+381 TSKDSKD
-391 KKKTETAAAETAATP
+391 KKKTEAAATETAATP

-554 ATEAAP
+554 ATEAA
-560 AVTPA
+560 
-565 TEAATAETPAE
+565 TAETPAE

>member
-84 SQPMDFTQRYT
+84 SQPMDFTQRYA

-104 VKLDK
+104 VRLDK

-127 MDTALADKNIRLSGM
+127 MDTALAGKNIRLSGM

-147 NNALTANVELTCFGS
+147 NNTLTANVELTCFGS

-188 LGNGWGLPMGFVCGR
+188 LGNGWGLPMNFVCNR
-203 FDIEPSALNVKIS
+203 FDVEPSALNVKIS

-231 ADGCVVI
+231 ANGCVVI

-246 FAEALANADQVKELS
+246 FAEALANADQAKELS

-318 SNQDYAPYIQRF
+318 SSQDYAPYIQRF

-351 NREQLLETLTTNVNT
+351 NREQLLETLATNVNT

-381 TSKDGKDSKD
+381 TSKDSKD
-391 KKKTETAAAETAATP
+391 KKKTEAAATETAATP

-467 KDKKKKAEEEASASE
+467 KDKKKKTEEEASAPE

-554 ATEAAP
+554 ATEAA
-560 AVTPA
+560 
-565 TEAATAETPAE
+565 TAETPAE

>member
-61 FAGFLLYLQKCGAE
+61 FAGFLLYLQKCGTE

-84 SQPMDFTQRYT
+84 SQPMDFTQRYA

-104 VKLDK
+104 VRLDK

-127 MDTALADKNIRLSGM
+127 MDTALAGKNIRLSGM

-231 ADGCVVI
+231 ANGCVVI

-261 KFGIESPAI
+261 RFGIESPAI
-270 AAVVE
+270 AAVTE
-275 AASGTGDTAFRTALD
+275 AASGAGDTAFRTALD

-351 NREQLLETLTTNVNT
+351 NREQLLETLATNVNT
-366 AYIKGTIGEPKPAED
+366 AYIKGTIGEPKPAEE
-381 TSKDGKDSKD
+381 TAKDSKD
-391 KKKTETAAAETAATP
+391 KKKTEDTAAEAAAAP

-467 KDKKKKAEEEASASE
+467 KDKKKKTEEEASASE

-537 ALSFIPSVTYT
+537 ALSFIPSVTHT
-548 APAVTP
+548 
-554 ATEAAP
+554 AP